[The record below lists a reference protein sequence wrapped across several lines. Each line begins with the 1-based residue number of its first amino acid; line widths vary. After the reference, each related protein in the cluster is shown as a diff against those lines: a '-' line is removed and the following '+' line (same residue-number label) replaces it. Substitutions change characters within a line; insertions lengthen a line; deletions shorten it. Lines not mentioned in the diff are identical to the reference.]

1 MMFSRLISLCRSERG
16 TAITELALAA
26 PILAVLVMGVTDAS
40 MAFSRKLEL
49 EQGAQ
54 RAIEKQMQTTGDD
67 TPEGTIKSEAAAQ
80 ANVPADNVT
89 VGYIRLCNGNRQTL
103 HTTACTAT
111 QVTSLY
117 LTVTVFDDFRPTFP
131 LFDLGPKQA
140 DGTYRIVAKAGIR
153 YQ

>member
-1 MMFSRLISLCRSERG
+1 MMLAHFSNLLKCERG
-16 TAITELALAA
+16 TAVTELALAA
-26 PILAVLVMGVTDAS
+26 PMLAVLVMGITDAS

-80 ANVPADNVT
+80 ANVSTDNVS
-89 VGYIRLCNGNRQTL
+89 VEYIRLCNGTRQTSYNTL
-103 HTTACTAT
+103 CTGT

-117 LTVTVFDDFRPTFP
+117 LTVTVFENFRPMFP
-131 LFDLGPKQA
+131 LFDLGPKQS
-140 DGTYRIVAKAGIR
+140 DGSYLIVAKAGIR
-153 YQ
+153 TQ